1 MSHRLWVRT
10 MSHKVSTNVINRIA
24 LQELTEEGIMT
35 RYCWKGA
42 RTCTRMFSGWTVSR
56 IIEAFGGFPNVRV
69 AMTRVITKGNNM
81 ATEMCRAYI
90 ISGEMGKPLQLY
102 CNTVWNY
109 TVYHSV
115 LQCITVYYSIS
126 QCITVY
132 HSVLQYITVYY
143 SIVQCITV

>member
-1 MSHRLWVRT
+1 
-10 MSHKVSTNVINRIA
+10 
-24 LQELTEEGIMT
+24 
-35 RYCWKGA
+35 
-42 RTCTRMFSGWTVSR
+42 
-56 IIEAFGGFPNVRV
+56 
-69 AMTRVITKGNNM
+69 MTRVITKGNNM